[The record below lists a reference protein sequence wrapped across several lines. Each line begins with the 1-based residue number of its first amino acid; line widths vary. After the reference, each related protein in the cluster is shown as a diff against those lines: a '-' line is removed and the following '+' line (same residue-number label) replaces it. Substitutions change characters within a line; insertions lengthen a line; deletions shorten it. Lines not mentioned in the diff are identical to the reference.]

1 MELTKEQE
9 QIAYQAFCGAPGW
22 MNGVKAACEAV
33 LALPGDELRKAA
45 QKMADFHSISGT
57 ITRAHMTSLKAALA
71 VPVPTDTVR
80 LAPWYEQREEQ
91 HKSHLVRGKKTLCG
105 LDEWGGGNVDFKFG
119 VEQGITSCVRCLR
132 VLALEGLKA
141 KTQPDAAVEAIKRV
155 RFPNIYKY
163 PCPEGWSVNDEDARK
178 IVAAVRAA
186 DAEKAGAKP

>member
-1 MELTKEQE
+1 MES
-9 QIAYQAFCGAPGW
+9 
-22 MNGVKAACEAV
+22 
-33 LALPGDELRKAA
+33 ELRKAA
-45 QKMADFHSISGT
+45 ETLRRMPIKPKRGFECGT
-57 ITRAHMTSLKAALA
+57 ERGIGFSEGYGCAIERLEALA
-71 VPVPTDTVR
+71 VPVPTNTVR

-105 LDEWGGGNVDFKFG
+105 LDEWGRGNVDFKFG

-141 KTQPDAAVEAIKRV
+141 KTQPDAAVEAVKRV